1 MIFFSYMYMVQHSV
15 GIVVYFCYNTEYNK
29 AYAKS
34 IDKVINT
41 LYSLWNKKLQ
51 LCTILWITQI
61 NYLYNYKYRKNNLT
75 IY

>member
-29 AYAKS
+29 ALAKS

-61 NYLYNYKYRKNNLT
+61 NYLYIYKYRKNNLT

>member
-29 AYAKS
+29 ALAKS

>member
-41 LYSLWNKKLQ
+41 LYSL
-51 LCTILWITQI
+51 
-61 NYLYNYKYRKNNLT
+61 
-75 IY
+75 